1 MGSPSVFD
9 GETDPVPRSVRRV
22 LDAFETV
29 LAEGSC
35 NLTTVARATD
45 LTPTTALRHLRALE
59 ARGYLARD
67 AAGDFS
73 AGPRILRIAAS
84 LNGNG
89 PLDRLVAA
97 AQPHL
102 DLLAVATGESSYLAV
117 GDGVVATYVATA
129 ESTRM
134 IRHVGWV
141 GQDVPVSGTA
151 VGEAL
156 AEPGVVHTRTGA
168 VEPDVTAVSIGLS
181 DHVGLTAALSV
192 IGPAGRLV
200 GDELRRI
207 EATVLRAAE
216 ELVREFGDDLPSSSS
231 SSTSSSSTSTST
243 STSDDG
249 VIR

>member
-1 MGSPSVFD
+1 MTITTDVGLAFEGSSAVS
-9 GETDPVPRSVRRV
+9 GSDPVPRSVGRV

-102 DLLAVATGESSYLAV
+102 DHLTAETGESSYLAV
-117 GDGVVATYVATA
+117 GDGSVATYVATA
-129 ESTRM
+129 ESHRM

-141 GQDVPVSGTA
+141 GQDVPIRGTA

-156 AEPGVVHTRTGA
+156 ADPGVVHTRTGA
-168 VEPDVTAVSIGLS
+168 VESDVTAVSVGLPAS
-181 DHVGLTAALSV
+181 GGLTAALSV

-200 GDELRRI
+200 DDEL
-207 EATVLRAAE
+207 AGVQAAVARVALALSGDIHTGARHTGAPHQE
-216 ELVREFGDDLPSSSS
+216 EVTP
-231 SSTSSSSTSTST
+231 
-243 STSDDG
+243 
-249 VIR
+249 